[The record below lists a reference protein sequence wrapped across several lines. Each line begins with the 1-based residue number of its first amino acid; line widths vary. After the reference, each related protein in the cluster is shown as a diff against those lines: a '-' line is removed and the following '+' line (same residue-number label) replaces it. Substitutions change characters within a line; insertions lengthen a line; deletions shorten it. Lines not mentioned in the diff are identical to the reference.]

1 MKRYSALALKELLA
15 QRVTSALILL
25 AVVLPTMMT
34 AVVGQSMGVL
44 SAMRQ
49 QQAIA
54 IGGDR
59 HASFIQMNET
69 QLETLK
75 NDPRLSFVGDFV
87 VLGSARLDNK
97 LILGLS
103 QFQEDVRAVYPSIS
117 TVKEGRLPAAPMEL
131 ALPEDVL
138 GYLGFSGGVGDTL
151 TLSLS
156 KALRHGV
163 MTQSYDFT
171 ADFTLVGITE
181 SNYLNYAAGAI
192 NGLVGPGTAEALL
205 PEEYFYYNVDVKVA
219 DKGAF
224 QTTMDDLVTAL
235 QVHELDTTY
244 NIPLLNALGIRY
256 SKEAADVTD
265 VSENGFPFMAA
276 AGVLV
281 GALVLLAAGLV
292 IYNILKI
299 AVSRRVTQYG
309 VLRAMGADKG
319 QVYFLVA
326 AQVLLLCAV
335 GIPIGLLLGS
345 LSAKGIL
352 TAATGLLSPKIF
364 LARDAGELA
373 RLIGENSGGKGL
385 FLLAS
390 AAITLFFAL
399 IASLP
404 AARYAAR
411 VSPTV
416 AMAGS
421 QVKIKRRGRRAK
433 RVRHFEAFYA
443 RLNLKRSRGRTVI
456 TVLSLVMSITV
467 FIALQSAVGLLDTA
481 GDGVAE
487 HYGDYSITNE
497 TAGFSPKEYRA
508 MEDDPRV
515 EKLTAMQF
523 SYYEQGA
530 DGYPVGID
538 FGFPLQPAETFQ
550 VVGLNDT
557 YWDRAFSDL
566 SAETLEK
573 LKAGEGCMVR
583 NPLPMIYEGEESPR
597 TEVHAGDVLHIAGRE
612 VTVLHTLDGYDTYLS
627 VGNNGFINGVQ
638 VIVNEELY
646 AALTGKM
653 AYNWLLPTLVKGVE
667 RADYDETVEALAGR
681 VPGTLWLSYED
692 TDRQLAESFAQI
704 KLLAWGLIL
713 FVAFI
718 GLLNIVNTVYTNI
731 HTRVAE
737 IGMQRAIGMSTGSLY
752 KVFLW
757 EGAYYGLIASVLG
770 GALGYVCA
778 VFVNAATTDMLQL
791 VPIPVAA
798 VLEAS
803 ALAVGAC
810 LLATGIPLRRVG
822 SMSVVEAIENV
833 E

>member
-1 MKRYSALALKELLA
+1 MKHYHTLALKELLA
-15 QRVTSALILL
+15 QKVTSALILL
-25 AVVLPTMMT
+25 AIILSTMMT
-34 AVVGQSMGVL
+34 AVIGQSMGVL

-59 HASFIQMNET
+59 HAGFTQMDRE
-69 QLETLK
+69 QLETLE

-87 VLGSARLDNK
+87 VLGSTRLDNK

-103 QFQEDVRAVYPSIS
+103 QFQEDVSAVYPSIAAI
-117 TVKEGRLPAAPMEL
+117 KEGWLPQAPMEL

-138 GYLGFSGGVGDTL
+138 GYLGFSGKLGDTV
-151 TLSLS
+151 TLSLT

-192 NGLVGPGTAEALL
+192 NGLVGVGTAEALL
-205 PEEYFYYNVDVKVA
+205 PEEYFYYNVDIKVA

-224 QTTMDDLVTAL
+224 QATMDDLVASL
-235 QVHELDTTY
+235 NVHELDTTY

-256 SKEAADVTD
+256 NKAAADVGD
-265 VSENGFPFMAA
+265 VSENGFPFMTA

-281 GALVLLAAGLV
+281 GVLVLLAAGLV

-319 QVYFLVA
+319 QVYLLVS

-335 GIPIGLLLGS
+335 GVPIGLLLGS
-345 LSAKGIL
+345 LSARGIL

-364 LARDAGELA
+364 LARDAGELS
-373 RLIGENSGGKGL
+373 RLIGENSGGKGF
-385 FLLAS
+385 FLLVS
-390 AAITLFFAL
+390 AAVTLLFAL
-399 IASLP
+399 TAALP

-411 VSPTV
+411 VSPAV

-421 QVKIKRRGRRAK
+421 RVKIKRRSRRA
-433 RVRHFEAFYA
+433 RRIRRFEAFYA
-443 RLNLKRSRGRTVI
+443 RLNLKRSRGRTAI

-481 GDGVAE
+481 GSGVAE

-497 TAGFSPKEYRA
+497 TVGFSPEEYRA
-508 MEDDPRV
+508 MEADPQV

-523 SYYEQGA
+523 SYYEQGE
-530 DGYPVGID
+530 DGYPVGIG

-550 VVGLNDT
+550 VLGLNDA
-557 YWDRAFSDL
+557 YWDRAFAAL
-566 SAETLEK
+566 PAETLEK

-583 NPLPMIYEGEESPR
+583 NPLPMIYEGEEIPH
-597 TEVHAGDVLHIAGRE
+597 TEIKTGDTITVAGRE
-612 VTVLHTLDGYDTYLS
+612 MTVLDTLDGYDTYLS

-646 AALTGKM
+646 AALTGKT
-653 AYNWLLPTLVKGVE
+653 AYSWLMPTLAKGVE
-667 RADYDETVEALAGR
+667 REEYDKTVEALAGR

-731 HTRVAE
+731 HTRVTE
-737 IGMQRAIGMSTGSLY
+737 IGMQRAIGMSVGSLN

-757 EGAYYGLIASVLG
+757 EGVYYGLIASAIG
-770 GALGYVCA
+770 GALGYVCT
-778 VFVNAATTDMLQL
+778 VFVSAATTDMLQL
-791 VPIPVAA
+791 VPVPIIAILEAA
-798 VLEAS
+798 VLA
-803 ALAVGAC
+803 AAVC
-810 LLATGIPLRRVG
+810 LLATYIPLRRIG
-822 SMSVVEAIENV
+822 KLSIVEAV
-833 E
+833 EAVE

>member
-1 MKRYSALALKELLA
+1 MKRYHTLALKELLA
-15 QRVTSALILL
+15 QKVTSALILL
-25 AVVLPTMMT
+25 AIILSTMMT
-34 AVVGQSMGVL
+34 AVIGQSMGVL

-59 HASFIQMNET
+59 HAGFTQMDKE
-69 QLETLK
+69 QLETLE
-75 NDPRLSFVGDFV
+75 NDPRLSFVGSFM
-87 VLGSARLDNK
+87 VLGSAQLDNK

-103 QFQEDVRAVYPSIS
+103 QFWEDVRAVYPSIS
-117 TVKEGRLPAAPMEL
+117 AIKEGRLPETPMEL

-138 GYLGFSGGVGDTL
+138 GYLGFSGKLGDTV

-205 PEEYFYYNVDVKVA
+205 PEEYCYYNVDVKVA

-224 QTTMDDLVTAL
+224 QATMDDLVTSL
-235 QVHELDTTY
+235 NVHELDTTY

-256 SKEAADVTD
+256 SKESADVGD
-265 VSENGFPFMAA
+265 VSENGFPFMTA

-319 QVYFLVA
+319 RVYFLVA

-335 GIPIGLLLGS
+335 GVPIGLVLGS
-345 LSAKGIL
+345 LSARGIL

-364 LARDAGELA
+364 LARDAGELS

-390 AAITLFFAL
+390 AAVTLFFAL
-399 IASLP
+399 IAALP

-421 QVKIKRRGRRAK
+421 RVKIKRRSRRARK
-433 RVRHFEAFYA
+433 IRRFEAFYA
-443 RLNLKRSRGRTVI
+443 RLNLKRSRGRTAI

-467 FIALQSAVGLLDTA
+467 FIALQSAVGLLDASA
-481 GDGVAE
+481 GGVAE

-497 TAGFSPKEYRA
+497 TAGFSPEEYRA

-515 EKLTAMQF
+515 KKLTAMQF

-530 DGYPVGID
+530 DGYPVGIE
-538 FGFPLQPAETFQ
+538 FGFPLQSAETFQ
-550 VVGLNDT
+550 VLGLNGA
-557 YWDRAFSDL
+557 YWDRAFSAL
-566 SAETLEK
+566 PAETLEK

-583 NPLPMIYEGEESPR
+583 NPLPMIYEGEEIPR
-597 TEVHAGDVLHIAGRE
+597 TEIKTGDTITVVGRE

-646 AALTGKM
+646 AALTGKT
-653 AYNWLLPTLVKGVE
+653 AYNWLLPALAKGVE
-667 RADYDETVEALAGR
+667 RAEYDKTVEALAGR

-692 TDRQLAESFAQI
+692 TDRQLAESFAQTR
-704 KLLAWGLIL
+704 LLAWGLIL
-713 FVAFI
+713 FVALI

-737 IGMQRAIGMSTGSLY
+737 IGMQRAIGMSAGSLY

-757 EGAYYGLIASVLG
+757 EGVYYGLIASVIG

-778 VFVNAATTDMLQL
+778 VFVNAATTDTLQL
-791 VPIPVAA
+791 VPVPVAA
-798 VLEAS
+798 ILEAA

-810 LLATGIPLRRVG
+810 LLATCIPLRRVG
-822 SMSVVEAIENV
+822 RMSVVEAIENV